1 MNEQVLDF
9 FSFLSVRFEL
19 VTTLGGDAAA
29 AAARRIVHVGDGLD
43 GAEERRYF
51 DEGSLVFQLLTQ
63 PSTVWKCYAAQH
75 ATQSIKTCPLETDIK
90 NLANILLV

>member
-1 MNEQVLDF
+1 MNEQVFDL

-19 VTTLGGDAAA
+19 TASLGGDAAA
-29 AAARRIVHVGDGLD
+29 ATARRIVHVGDGLD

-63 PSTVWKCYAAQH
+63 PSRIWECYAAQRE
-75 ATQSIKTCPLETDIK
+75 TKLIKTCSL
-90 NLANILLV
+90 